1 MLFTCSPLKYII
13 AGNEDL
19 VNYKIHKNMTVTSKY
34 ISKLCHSTMKYN
46 LLDITKDG
54 KIQSSVLVDRNEM
67 SDKIVRKC

>member
-1 MLFTCSPLKYII
+1 
-13 AGNEDL
+13 
-19 VNYKIHKNMTVTSKY
+19 MTVTSKY